1 MAQIV
6 QWQANLEASPCL
18 TEVMDALAKG
28 LLIGLPTETVYGV
41 AGNAFLGTSIE
52 RIQSSKA
59 RTEGKPLTIAVP
71 DYQRAREC
79 VPDMTALGRRLAQRG
94 WPGPLTIVFQAGL
107 NGGLLER
114 LPDPVRRRV
123 CPDGTLGLRVPD
135 HPVAREI
142 LTRSP
147 APLVLTS
154 ANRAGEPPAVSS
166 EQVVQSIGEELAF
179 VIDGGP
185 RPLGV
190 PSTVVGVTD
199 NEWRVLRE
207 GAMSRA
213 ELAEKAACRILFV
226 CTGNTCRSPMAAA
239 LCKKLLA
246 EQLHC
251 DLHGL
256 IERGFFVH
264 SAGITAMMGLTAAP
278 EAVQA
283 VSELGADLRQHQSQ
297 PLTEE
302 LLEQADYVIIMTRG
316 HLYSLLAEFGSL
328 GPAPRLL
335 SRAGVDLA
343 DPIGCEQ
350 SVYRDCAA
358 QIERDLQ
365 ELIPEI
371 LRTCAQEPAG
381 NRGQ

>member
-1 MAQIV
+1 MAEIV
-6 QWQANLEASPCL
+6 HWQANLEAPPCL

-28 LLIGLPTETVYGV
+28 LLIGVPTETVYGV
-41 AGNAFLGTSIE
+41 AGNALLGTAIE
-52 RIQSSKA
+52 RLQSSKA
-59 RTEGKPLTIAVP
+59 RTEGKALTVAVP
-71 DYQRAREC
+71 DFQHALEC
-79 VPDMTALGRRLAQRG
+79 VPGMTPLGRRLAQRG
-94 WPGPLTIVFQAGL
+94 WPGPLTIVFQTGL
-107 NGGLLER
+107 NGGLIER

-123 CPDGTLGLRVPD
+123 CPNGTLGIRVPD

-154 ANRAGEPPAVSS
+154 ANRAGEPPAISA
-166 EQVVQSIGEELAF
+166 EQVVQSVGEDLAF
-179 VIDGGP
+179 VIDAGP
-185 RPLGV
+185 SRLAMA
-190 PSTVVGVTD
+190 STIVLVAD
-199 NEWRVLRE
+199 HEWRLLRE
-207 GAMSRA
+207 GAMSRE

-251 DLHGL
+251 ESHEL

-264 SAGITAMMGLTAAP
+264 SAGITAMMGLTAAAA
-278 EAVQA
+278 AVQA

-297 PLTEE
+297 PLMEE

-335 SRAGVDLA
+335 SRAGVDLS

-381 NRGQ
+381 NKGQ